1 MEHKLRKLM
10 HGKALLLIIV
20 LGIGGSFQHGYQITV
35 ISSPSMYI
43 KDFINKTWEERY
55 EQPIKDGVATF
66 LWSSVVGF
74 YGLGGFAGSLSVSF
88 ITAKFGRKRAM
99 IWNNVISITAA
110 IFMLT
115 SKTAKSFEMVFIARF
130 LYGLSAGLGVNV
142 QSIYLGESCL
152 KEVRGMVIL
161 TAATFFSMGKFCG
174 QFIGLGELLGREHLW
189 HILLSF
195 SSCFAVVHL
204 LLLPFLPEAPRYL
217 VIERNDKELCRKALQ
232 SLWGE
237 GNYKVEIEEM
247 LLEQAAIRGKH
258 TKNMLELLRDRSVR
272 WQVITVVVISIS
284 MHLSGSSVVNV
295 FTFSIFTEAGVPLD
309 KIPYVTLGLGISEV
323 TTSVTCGF
331 LIENM
336 GRRALLWRA
345 FGSLSVIMA
354 LITVTLTFKDSTYW
368 IPYCTVA
375 LVFLFVIFHGG
386 GAAGVVIPFIHESF
400 VQSHRPA
407 AFALVGCLRWFEFW
421 VIGTVFPFLLVSFI
435 PSYYSLRVPLCGAAL
450 VTSMDFPRYFCS
462 LVDDEAISVMCLSS
476 GYYNTLT
483 TS

>member
-1 MEHKLRKLM
+1 GATCCTTMLQCSAIILLLRYCKYSM

-35 ISSPSMYI
+35 IN
-43 KDFINKTWEERY
+43 FINKTWEERY

-74 YGLGGFAGSLSVSF
+74 YGLGGFAGSLNAY
-88 ITAKFGRKRAM
+88 IHN
-99 IWNNVISITAA
+99 IITAA

-272 WQVITVVVISIS
+272 WQVITGLTFTSFL
-284 MHLSGSSVVNV
+284 MPLQVNV

-323 TTSVTCGF
+323 TTSVTCVSPREHAA
-331 LIENM
+331 LSLA
-336 GRRALLWRA
+336 GRNCLCVIAGLSWQPSHVSV
-345 FGSLSVIMA
+345 GSLLSKNMF
-354 LITVTLTFKDSTYW
+354 L
-368 IPYCTVA
+368 CTEPS
-375 LVFLFVIFHGG
+375 HGEY
-386 GAAGVVIPFIHESF
+386 VLVIPFIHESF

-421 VIGTVFPFLLVSFI
+421 VIGTVFPFLLNFLKSFCFVL
-435 PSYYSLRVPLCGAAL
+435 SVATCLAAAL
-450 VTSMDFPRYFCS
+450 FFFFLIPETKGKTVLQISNEFKKFPVWRTP
-462 LVDDEAISVMCLSS
+462 SS
-476 GYYNTLT
+476 DKNIIMETRF
-483 TS
+483 